1 MVSSPCSCPHR
12 IPCSSSSGQSGDNA
26 PAECD
31 ESDLRDQEQNI
42 LQLGEEL
49 REKGKAKEM
58 SNLITQVKPTYDP

>member
-1 MVSSPCSCPHR
+1 MP
-12 IPCSSSSGQSGDNA
+12 SSGQRGDNA